1 MKLLHLLALG
11 IFAGSFSCSL
21 SNNTH
26 VKQEVMVIG
35 HRGDAGNF
43 PENSI
48 PGFLSAVEKGAG
60 ALEMDVVIS
69 ADKKV
74 VVSHEPYMASHYML
88 DPQGNPIPKKK
99 QLEYNFYEMDYE
111 TIKRFEAGLKKNKD
125 FPKQKKISSYKPLL
139 EEVIDSVEAFTSK
152 TGKEPVEYWVE
163 VKSGPKNYHKFQPGP
178 AEFAR
183 LVMNVIQD
191 KGVEERTVIKSF
203 DPNFLN
209 QLHKDHPQ
217 VRISYLVSKGGID
230 RNLSLLDFKPDYYSP
245 RHKLI
250 KSVKFVDSV
259 KTGNM
264 KLVPWTV
271 NRKRKI
277 RKMLKKGVDGIITD
291 YPERALEILR
301 QETATAKK

>member
-11 IFAGSFSCSL
+11 MLVGSFSCSL

-88 DPQGNPIPKKK
+88 DPQGKPIPKNK
-99 QLEYNFYEMDYE
+99 QLEYNFYEMNYE

-125 FPKQKKISSYKPLL
+125 FLKQKKISSYKPLL

-183 LVMNVIQD
+183 LVMNVIRD
-191 KGVEERTVIKSF
+191 KGVEKRTVIKSF

-301 QETATAKK
+301 QEPAKK

>member
-1 MKLLHLLALG
+1 MKLLHLMALG
-11 IFAGSFSCSL
+11 MLAGSFSCSL

-26 VKQEVMVIG
+26 VKQEVLIIG

-88 DPQGNPIPKKK
+88 DPQGKPIPKKK

-139 EEVIDSVEAFTSK
+139 EEVIDSVEAFTSP
-152 TGKEPVEYWVE
+152 TGRNPVEYWVE
-163 VKSGPKNYHKFQPGP
+163 VKSGSKNYYKFQPGP

-183 LVMNVIQD
+183 LVMNVIRD
-191 KGVEERTVIKSF
+191 KGVEKRTVIKSF

-301 QETATAKK
+301 QEPAKK